1 MQVSVEKP
9 EQGLEHKMT
18 VTFPSDEFDA
28 KVEKRLA
35 EVRRT
40 VKMDGFRPGK
50 VPLAM
55 VKKRYSGQVRQEML
69 GEALYDAFFKAADE
83 QAVNVAGYPEFEKVD
98 MNEGKIEFTAKFEV
112 FPEVAL
118 PDLAALELEEV
129 SSEVT
134 DADVDAMIG
143 RLQAQRSAW
152 KPAGAA
158 KKANKGEQVIIDFVG
173 KIDGVE
179 FDGGKAEN
187 VPLELGSGRMIP
199 GFEDGILG
207 MKKGEQKTID
217 VTFPEQ
223 YPAEHL
229 KGKTAQFDIT
239 VHSVQTK
246 QMPELDEEFIKSFGV
261 EAGTEEALRA
271 EVRDNMERELKRT
284 LDVKNRQAAFDALE
298 QATELSIPKAL
309 VAQEAQSMLDQY
321 MQRLEQQGMP
331 KNQMPGLTADMFS
344 PDAERRVKLG
354 LVIADLVKANNIEA
368 SPEQLDAFIA
378 DQASAYEDPAEIREW
393 YDQNPERLSEVKA
406 IIVESNAAKHI
417 LAQAKVTKVSK
428 AFDEIVSQKA

>member
-18 VTFPSDEFDA
+18 VTLPSDEFDG

-69 GEALYDAFFKAADE
+69 GETLYDAFFKAAND
-83 QAVNVAGYPEFEKVD
+83 QSMNVAGYPEFEKVD
-98 MNEGKIEFTAKFEV
+98 LNEGKIEFVAKFEI
-112 FPEVAL
+112 FPEVSL
-118 PDLAALELEEV
+118 PELAKLELDEV
-129 SSEVT
+129 TSEVT
-134 DADVDAMIG
+134 EADVDAMIE

-158 KKANKGEQVIIDFVG
+158 KKAKLGEQVIIDFVG
-173 KIDGVE
+173 KIDDVE
-179 FDGGKAEN
+179 FDGGRAEN

-207 MKKGEQKTID
+207 MKKGEVKTID
-217 VTFPEQ
+217 VTFPDE

-246 QMPELDEEFIKSFGV
+246 QRPELDEEFIKSFGV
-261 EAGTEEALRA
+261 DEGTLEALRA
-271 EVRDNMERELKRT
+271 EVRDNMARELKRT

-298 QATELSIPKAL
+298 QATDISIPKAL
-309 VAQEAQSMLDQY
+309 ITQEAQTMLEQY
-321 MQRLEQQGMP
+321 MQRLEQQGMQ
-331 KNQMPGLTADMFS
+331 KNQMPGLTADMFK

-354 LVIADLVKANNIEA
+354 LVLSDLVKVNKIEA
-368 SPEQLDAFIA
+368 SAEQLDEFIA
-378 DQASAYEDPAEIREW
+378 DQASAYEDPAEIRDW
-393 YDQNPERLSEVKA
+393 YDKNPERLSEVKA

-417 LAQAKVTKVSK
+417 LTQAKVTKVTK
-428 AFDEIVSQKA
+428 AFDEIVSQNA

>member
-18 VTFPSDEFDA
+18 VTFPSDDFDA

-50 VPLAM
+50 VPLSM
-55 VKKRYSGQVRQEML
+55 VKKRYSGQVRQELL
-69 GEALYDAFFKAADE
+69 GETLYDAFFKAATD
-83 QAVNVAGYPEFEKVD
+83 QSVNVAGYPEFENVD
-98 MNEGKIEFTAKFEV
+98 MNEGNIEFVAKFEI
-112 FPEVAL
+112 FPEVTL
-118 PDLAALELEEV
+118 PDVSGLEIEELA
-129 SSEVT
+129 SEVT
-134 DADVDAMIG
+134 EADVDAMIA
-143 RLQAQRSAW
+143 RLQEQRAAW

-158 KKANKGEQVIIDFVG
+158 KKAKQGEQVVIDFVG
-173 KIDGVE
+173 KVDGVE
-179 FDGGKAEN
+179 FEGGKAEN

-199 GFEDGILG
+199 GFEDGVLG

-217 VTFPEQ
+217 VTFPEA

-246 QMPELDEEFIKSFGV
+246 QMPELDEEFVKAFGV
-261 EAGTEEALRA
+261 EEGTVEALRA

-298 QATELSIPKAL
+298 KATDLSVPKAL

-331 KNQMPGLTADMFS
+331 KDQMPGLSADMFT

-368 SPEQLDAFIA
+368 SPEQLDEFIA

-393 YDQNPERLSEVKA
+393 YDKNPERMSEVKA

-417 LAQAKVTKVSK
+417 LGQAKVSKVSK